1 MSTLTF
7 SWPDYITLY
16 ASKARLQFKAFVFEY
31 FNDYSRWTR
40 PSGDYFNTSTLGRVL
55 SNVHNNAYHYI
66 LDTDSMDHSE
76 LAAALA
82 DFISGPNFSDQQSY
96 LRSFFEQLSRDMI
109 FYEHPRLGRI
119 SAKEMPQFSHFK
131 QNCFVSCPDGQT
143 KHPIAT

>member
-7 SWPDYITLY
+7 SWQDYVNVY
-16 ASKARLQFKAFVFEY
+16 ASKAKLQFKAFLFEY

-40 PSGDYFNTSTLGRVL
+40 PNGDYFNTGTLGRIL

-66 LDTDSMDHSE
+66 LDIDTMDHSE

-82 DFISGPNFSDQQSY
+82 DYICGPNFQDQRSY
-96 LRSFFEQLSRDMI
+96 LTSFFEHLSKDQI
-109 FYEHPRLGRI
+109 NYEHPRLGRI
-119 SAKEMPQFSHFK
+119 SAKEMPQFTHFK
-131 QNCFVSCPDGQT
+131 QHCFVTRHDGQT